1 MKKQQGVTLIEL
13 IIAIAIIGVLAAV
26 AIPAYQEQTKKARY
40 TDGQAFLLELQTQ
53 MERHFFD
60 NNTYPNGLSDM
71 AGYASN
77 NVLSEEEFYSVSMNI
92 DGDCPIAT
100 CFELVAVP
108 QGAQAAADNRN
119 LELYSNGTRLPADV
133 W

>member
-13 IIAIAIIGVLAAV
+13 VIAIAIIGVLAAV

-40 TDGQAFLLELQTQ
+40 TDGQAFMLQLQTQ

-60 NNTYPNGLSDM
+60 NNTYPNGLSAM
-71 AGYASN
+71 AGYTANS
-77 NVLSEEEFYSVSMNI
+77 VLSDEGFYSVSMNI
-92 DGDCPIAT
+92 DGDCPVT
-100 CFELVAVP
+100 SCFELVAVP
-108 QGAQAAADNRN
+108 QGAQAGADARN
-119 LELYSNGTRLPADV
+119 LELHSNGTRLPADV